1 MSAICSKATAQ
12 AVTLNPEQ
20 GMVKRRLPLIIPGRP
35 SQQSQ
40 IRGAVAPDPWSGGGR
55 KPASSWK
62 AAQTR
67 ANDL

>member
-40 IRGAVAPDPWSGGGR
+40 IRGAVVARSVVWGR
-55 KPASSWK
+55 PEASVVLESS
-62 AAQTR
+62 ADSR
-67 ANDL
+67 E

>member
-20 GMVKRRLPLIIPGRP
+20 GTVKRRLPLIIPGRP

-40 IRGAVAPDPWSGGGR
+40 IRGAVVARSVVWGPR
-55 KPASSWK
+55 PAESWE
-62 AAQTR
+62 
-67 ANDL
+67 

>member
-40 IRGAVAPDPWSGGGR
+40 IRVQSSPDP
-55 KPASSWK
+55 
-62 AAQTR
+62 
-67 ANDL
+67 